1 MPVMHQTLSLSLG
14 DRLSAKRE
22 GGASPPPPVNN
33 GFFGNQ
39 NTDGGGNWGFSAD
52 RAMSNVATL
61 SHTATLKQGFL
72 WIIPASGSGTTPLK
86 MCIYSDN
93 AGAVG
98 NRLAVSAVTNVSAS
112 GYATFNFADE
122 IITPQT
128 LHIVCVAGT
137 VGGAGWDM
145 GSFNSGGLPAARIF
159 NGTFSYDSPPNTA
172 PAPTTQYNNGLAAY
186 VNYTY

>member
-1 MPVMHQTLSLSLG
+1 MGLSFGFDFGSKPMG
-14 DRLSAKRE
+14 TSA
-22 GGASPPPPVNN
+22 PPVQN

-39 NTDGGGNWGFSAD
+39 NTNGGGNWGFSAD

-61 SHTATLKQGFL
+61 SDTATLKKGYL
-72 WIIPASGSGTTPLK
+72 YIIPASGSGSTQLK
-86 MCIYSDN
+86 MCVYSDS
-93 AGAVG
+93 AGAVA
-98 NRLAVSAVTNVSAS
+98 NRLAVSAITTVSAA
-112 GYATFNFADE
+112 GWAEFNFADE

-128 LHIVCVAGT
+128 LHIVAVAGT

-159 NGTFSYDSPPNTA
+159 NGTFSFASPPATA

-186 VNYTY
+186 VTYTY